1 MEFLILVECM
11 ELNRKTTDKEEMLLQ
26 LLVDKASI
34 DFPIDWKVGLLVR
47 SMSDGEMGSLYLFP
61 NGEIKESRKF
71 GEQVSDFQFKDK
83 DGVEVIAS
91 LYVDENNKLFE
102 LDMWKTDFNK
112 LIDLPD
118 LSPGSL

>member
-1 MEFLILVECM
+1 M

-91 LYVDENNKLFE
+91 LYCKWLLFSTVC
-102 LDMWKTDFNK
+102 KY
-112 LIDLPD
+112 
-118 LSPGSL
+118 S